1 MMADSDR
8 QLCGP
13 EDGASDWTRRKFLS
27 AAGMTAAGLAA
38 GPILDACGGGT
49 SSPAATPTAAAG
61 AIPTPRAGA
70 QVQLLQWVSFVPA
83 ADAEIKRQAAEFNS
97 KFGTNVVIQT
107 VTGDQL
113 QPKTAA
119 AVEAGSGPDIIQMQ
133 YGWPHLYDT
142 ACMDVTDVVNIL
154 KNKLGAVNQVNDAFC
169 KVNGK
174 YLAVPYCQVPNAWT
188 YRTDLW
194 QQGGLT
200 GFFKTWDELAT
211 DGRQLKSKN
220 LPPLA
225 VSLGHAYG

>member
-1 MMADSDR
+1 MMADLVQNESDL
-8 QLCGP
+8 QS
-13 EDGASDWTRRKFLS
+13 DASEWTRRKFLT
-27 AAGMTAAGLAA
+27 AAGRPAAGLAT

-49 SSPAATPTAAAG
+49 SSPAAAPSAAAG
-61 AIPTPRAGA
+61 ARPKPKAGA

-142 ACMDVTDVVNIL
+142 ACTDVTDVVN
-154 KNKLGAVNQVNDAFC
+154 
-169 KVNGK
+169 
-174 YLAVPYCQVPNAWT
+174 
-188 YRTDLW
+188 
-194 QQGGLT
+194 
-200 GFFKTWDELAT
+200 
-211 DGRQLKSKN
+211 
-220 LPPLA
+220 
-225 VSLGHAYG
+225 